1 MVQVIVL
8 LQFGTRNGVLQAL
21 QVLEFRRAENRDSS
35 MNLERI
41 SGLIY
46 LHISHNAVTFI
57 MTISSQ
63 MGLSYTCA

>member
-8 LQFGTRNGVLQAL
+8 LQFGTRNGVLQA
-21 QVLEFRRAENRDSS
+21 ENRDSS

-46 LHISHNAVTFI
+46 LYISHNAVTFI